1 MASRD
6 LRARPAAWT
15 AGRSLSAADPDR
27 RGAAGVPQEFTR
39 RAWTVCMAAGI
50 LGPCEQ
56 ERQAALLAV
65 QRYWTT

>member
-1 MASRD
+1 
-6 LRARPAAWT
+6 
-15 AGRSLSAADPDR
+15 LSAADPDR
-27 RGAAGVPQEFTR
+27 RGAAVVPQEFTR